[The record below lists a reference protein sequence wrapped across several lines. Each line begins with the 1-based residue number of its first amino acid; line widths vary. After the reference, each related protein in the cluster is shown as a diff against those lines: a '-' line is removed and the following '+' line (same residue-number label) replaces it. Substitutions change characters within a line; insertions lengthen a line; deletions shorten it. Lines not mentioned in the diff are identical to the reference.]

1 MTEVA
6 VFDDHSGRRGALEML
21 LNLQPDMRCS
31 GTYPNCAGIETALR
45 NAPPQVV
52 LMDIDMPE
60 VNGIEGV
67 KILRRHFP
75 DTLII
80 MQTVFDDDDNI
91 FASILAGAHGYV
103 LKSAPPDKLIDAI
116 REVMAGGAPM
126 TSSIARRTLELFR
139 QKPPASETAVH
150 NLSLRELNVLELLV
164 QGYSHKMVA
173 AELFI
178 SPFTVNNHVKNIYR
192 KLEAH
197 NASEVVAIALKRG
210 IVN

>member
-1 MTEVA
+1 MIEVA
-6 VFDDHSGRRGALEML
+6 VFDDHQGRRLALEML
-21 LNLQPDMRCS
+21 LNLQTDMRCR
-31 GTYPNCAGIETALR
+31 GTYANCTGLKTNLLAAM
-45 NAPPQVV
+45 PQVV

-75 DTLII
+75 DILII

-91 FASILAGAHGYV
+91 FVSILAGANGYV
-103 LKSAPPDKLIDAI
+103 LKSVPPERLIEAI
-116 REVMAGGAPM
+116 REVVAGGAPM

-139 QKPPASETAVH
+139 KEQGGARGAEHK
-150 NLSLRELNVLELLV
+150 LSQREIDVLTLLV
-164 QGYSHKMVA
+164 KGYSHKMVA

-178 SPFTVNNHVKNIYR
+178 STFTVSNHVKNIYR

-210 IVN
+210 IVI